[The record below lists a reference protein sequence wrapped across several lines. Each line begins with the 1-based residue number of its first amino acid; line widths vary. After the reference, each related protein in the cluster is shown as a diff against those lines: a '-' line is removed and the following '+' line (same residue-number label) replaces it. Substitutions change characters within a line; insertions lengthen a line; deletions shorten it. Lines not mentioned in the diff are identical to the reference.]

1 MRAPATSAN
10 LGPGFDALGLAL
22 GIYLE
27 CSFRQAPS
35 LRIRAGGRDAALI
48 STGEDNLIWQTALK
62 VAADTGGT
70 LDPIELEIRNDI
82 PIGKGLGSSAA
93 ALIAG
98 VVIADRPLTEIVPL
112 QQKGA
117 EQEIVTQ
124 LGMWD
129 IVELGLL
136 KMDFLGL
143 RNLDV
148 IDQAVELI
156 GGWIRSLPP
165 AGR

>member
-1 MRAPATSAN
+1 MPEPWRTVRVPASSAN

-70 LDPIELEIRNDI
+70 LDPIELAIRNDI
-82 PIGKGLGSSAA
+82 PTGKGLGASAA

-98 VVIADRPLTEIVPL
+98 VVIADEL
-112 QQKGA
+112 
-117 EQEIVTQ
+117 
-124 LGMWD
+124 
-129 IVELGLL
+129 LGLHW
-136 KMDFLGL
+136 KPL
-143 RNLDV
+143 RGVD
-148 IDQAVELI
+148 E
-156 GGWIRSLPP
+156 GGRGVGAPP
-165 AGR
+165 KHPAAACGG